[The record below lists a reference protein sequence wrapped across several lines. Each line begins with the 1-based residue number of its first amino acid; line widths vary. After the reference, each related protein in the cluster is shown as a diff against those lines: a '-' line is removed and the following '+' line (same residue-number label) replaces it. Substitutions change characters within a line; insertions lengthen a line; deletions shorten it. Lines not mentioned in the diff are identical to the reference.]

1 MIVDRRLVLAAVA
14 CLAIGWWFGGQS
26 ANPFAP
32 QADRPV
38 LRWIAKAA
46 KGLLWIALV
55 AEKPPQHND
64 RHLVHARPVGEDG
77 YQMVDHGQGW

>member
-1 MIVDRRLVLAAVA
+1 
-14 CLAIGWWFGGQS
+14 
-26 ANPFAP
+26 
-32 QADRPV
+32 
-38 LRWIAKAA
+38 
-46 KGLLWIALV
+46 V